1 MDWWWSW
8 LLTGVGVTGLY
19 FAGRKRALGWGIG
32 IAAQVLW
39 FTYAVATTQW
49 GFIVSCLAY
58 GAVYARNFVAW
69 RREARAPAT
78 KVMIVPSI
86 ANLEAPTVA
95 ELTAGIDLGHL
106 LAKPHFTAPPLVVDA
121 EAAAKRR
128 HALAFNAITHALAD
142 RDRWVPLDVREH
154 AAAAVVTALAGEE

>member
-39 FTYAVATTQW
+39 FLYAVVTQQW

-58 GAVYARNFVAW
+58 GSVYTKNFLAW
-69 RREARAPAT
+69 RSEA
-78 KVMIVPSI
+78 K
-86 ANLEAPTVA
+86 
-95 ELTAGIDLGHL
+95 
-106 LAKPHFTAPPLVVDA
+106 APPTLGVPTSFPEPSPVPAPGSEQWVIDRVA
-121 EAAAKRR
+121 STIERMAKQNIDPDPLTRAGQIGVFPGWTCQDIARR
-128 HALAFNAITHALAD
+128 LAVEGLLWGGSD
-142 RDRWVPLDVREH
+142 GRS
-154 AAAAVVTALAGEE
+154 